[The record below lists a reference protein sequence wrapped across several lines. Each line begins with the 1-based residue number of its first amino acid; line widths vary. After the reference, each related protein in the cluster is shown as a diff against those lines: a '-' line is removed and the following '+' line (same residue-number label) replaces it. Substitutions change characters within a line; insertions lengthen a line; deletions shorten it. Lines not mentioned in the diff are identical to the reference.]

1 MDKPFKKLICLLLL
15 VCTFSLCGCG
25 EKTEV
30 SDTVRPEKTGYI
42 AAESDSSR
50 EEKIK
55 DILQSYLT
63 SLEHHSQSE
72 LIACSADDL
81 TLANDQ
87 TAFDDLTDELESAG
101 LDKIYL
107 DGVRVK
113 GDKIQATAEYTLV
126 YTSSHMAEDGS
137 ISPPGEYKRRELFT
151 FVVSGDDY
159 KISNIEPTAAD

>member
-1 MDKPFKKLICLLLL
+1 MDKPFKKLICFLLL

-55 DILQSYLT
+55 DIIQNYLT

-72 LIACSADDL
+72 LMACSADDL

-87 TAFDDLTDELESAG
+87 TAFDDLTDELESAK

-113 GDKIQATAEYTLV
+113 GHLYIQARIWQRTEV
-126 YTSSHMAEDGS
+126 YL
-137 ISPPGEYKRRELFT
+137 RRE
-151 FVVSGDDY
+151 
-159 KISNIEPTAAD
+159 NINEGSFLPLSFRVMIIR